1 MELGSERLPNYI
13 AKLLTP
19 VCSVLSDQRHLGGD
33 NLYDFAGEVSE
44 MMKKIVGRDN
54 FASSY
59 ATVLKNV
66 TVIRDSRKR
75 KKALNAVTNP
85 EINARR
91 KI

>member
-1 MELGSERLPNYI
+1 MCDI
-13 AKLLTP
+13 I
-19 VCSVLSDQRHLGGD
+19 GD

-75 KKALNAVTNP
+75 KKALNVSTL
-85 EINARR
+85 ITGLSHW
-91 KI
+91 